1 MAALRSS
8 GVVTRRPDA
17 PGANP
22 GLPGGRT
29 RSCRKP
35 PPGSGGS
42 ESRCW
47 SGPASAC
54 RRQAPPCSAPAA
66 ARECFRSPPGP
77 GKRRRP
83 AAGLSRS
90 RSPTKRRPAMAAAA
104 RAQGHRRRP
113 AREKRAALPPLYLL
127 PAALGPHQRTQATSP
142 TAARSGAVHSASNPR
157 PICCLAS
164 LHRRARRSLS
174 LSLAARRQCSAA
186 RCSAQPI
193 LARYAV
199 THLSPSP
206 VPPPSEAPRISCIDS
221 WGCLPRQGLQWR
233 SSNLGCA
240 PPNGRSEPGGGL
252 WGQTWARRRACLA
265 S

>member
-113 AREKRAALPPLYLL
+113 AREKRAALPPLCLL

-174 LSLAARRQCSAA
+174 LSLSRRGASAARRGVARSQSSPDMLSRIFLRVRFPPLPKPREFPASTRGAA
-186 RCSAQPI
+186 CRDRGCNGG
-193 LARYAV
+193 ARIWAV
-199 THLSPSP
+199 RRPMADLSQ
-206 VPPPSEAPRISCIDS
+206 EE
-221 WGCLPRQGLQWR
+221 GCGAR
-233 SSNLGCA
+233 LG
-240 PPNGRSEPGGGL
+240 PEGGL
-252 WGQTWARRRACLA
+252 A
-265 S
+265 